1 MTIAS
6 CMDAGE
12 VEEAFKVV
20 SVLNWDLTYCRTHRS
35 QHTWRNASRKT
46 SQSVWRHSRSNR
58 TPLYVLL
65 HEVNSRRS
73 LMQGEDWVSPMFVPK
88 QRVGNMGAFRW
99 PWVKAVW
106 HENKWTSQERWNEV
120 GFWFP
125 WAQDGG
131 QHKLTLLQPRP
142 GNEVDF
148 LPCGP
153 LDFESAVDAQPWPAT
168 WSLHSPHLLLSNVR
182 SWPRKSL
189 PRLLSAQCEEV
200 EFNLDIIVFM
210 HSFTR

>member
-106 HENKWTSQERWNEV
+106 HENKWTSQERWTFRCFCAYSSSSSFIYSFV
-120 GFWFP
+120 CLFVLAG
-125 WAQDGG
+125 A
-131 QHKLTLLQPRP
+131 
-142 GNEVDF
+142 V
-148 LPCGP
+148 CGR
-153 LDFESAVDAQPWPAT
+153 LESRG
-168 WSLHSPHLLLSNVR
+168 VR
-182 SWPRKSL
+182 
-189 PRLLSAQCEEV
+189 V
-200 EFNLDIIVFM
+200 
-210 HSFTR
+210 